1 MPLRRTLASQV
12 DTTAH
17 IRAPDHRAGTVRT
30 VTALVDATALATE
43 PTLEADRQTHH
54 RRDIQG
60 LRALAVIVVLLF
72 HGGGVLPGGFV
83 GVDMFFVISG
93 FVITLLL
100 MREWADHGQIRLIQ
114 FAVRRFRRL
123 SPPLAV
129 TVVATLLGS
138 IVLASPL
145 GQMQMTAATALG
157 AMLFAANF
165 AVLKT
170 SVGYFHPTTETNA
183 LLHTWSLSVE
193 EQFYFIF
200 PLLLLVAFAVSRR
213 WRARWVPAA
222 TIVAATVVSLAV
234 TLLASV
240 GAPVPFHRTTVSAFY
255 SPVTRVWEF
264 GVGALLAL
272 AGPAGRITTRWLSI
286 VCASAA
292 CAALTWSVVTFSER
306 TQHPGLPTLVPVLA
320 TALLIAACA
329 DSATPQARLF
339 GAGPLHW
346 VGDRSYSWYLWHWP
360 VVVFVATAVSS
371 NRWALLTASLASI
384 VIAMASYRWV
394 EQPMRT
400 TTPMRFART
409 PRLVV
414 ACLGVPTLLAGGL
427 WLSVSNGFG
436 NETVQ
441 SYQADV
447 LPAHEGLAR
456 GCSNALT
463 QDVWNWN
470 TCAWQPTGGA
480 APDAPWIYLVGDSH
494 ADQLS
499 EALIATADQL
509 GRPLRIAAVTACPLT
524 GLMTTKGQ
532 SRIFVDGCR
541 DYNHDVV
548 DYLVAQSPGT
558 VVISNSNAY
567 WSLDTYATGPDAGSL
582 TNDTETKRA
591 LYRASME
598 RLVRTL
604 ESAGHQVLVMQTVPN
619 WGMGPGWE
627 PLKCSIGDITG
638 GDCRAEMPRSD
649 TEQQQAIER
658 DLTQAAVEAAGGQ
671 MVEPRDALCADGTC
685 RTEAN
690 GRVLYRDESH
700 LSRPGSE
707 LLAPLFVAAIADAS

>member
-1 MPLRRTLASQV
+1 
-12 DTTAH
+12 
-17 IRAPDHRAGTVRT
+17 
-30 VTALVDATALATE
+30 VTALVDATALAPE
-43 PTLEADRQTHH
+43 STLEADRQTHH

-72 HGGGVLPGGFV
+72 HGGGFLPGGYI

-100 MREWADHGQIRLIQ
+100 MREWADHGQIRLIR

-129 TVVATLLGS
+129 TVVATLLCS

-145 GQMQMTAATALG
+145 GQMQMTTATAVG

-200 PLLLLVAFAVSRR
+200 PLLLLVAFAASRR

-234 TLLASV
+234 TLLPYV
-240 GAPVPFHRTTVSAFY
+240 GASLPFHRTTVSAFY

-272 AGPAGRITTRWLSI
+272 AGPAGRITNRWLSI

-292 CAALTWSVVTFSER
+292 CAALAWSLVTFSER
-306 TQHPGLPTLVPVLA
+306 TQHPGPPTLVPVLA

-339 GAGPLHW
+339 GSGPLHW

-360 VVVFVATAVSS
+360 VIVFVATAVSS
-371 NRWALLTASLASI
+371 NRWVLLTASLASI

-400 TTPMRFART
+400 TTPMRFANT

-414 ACLGVPTLLAGGL
+414 LCLGVPTLLAGGL
-427 WLSVSNGFG
+427 WLGVRDGFG

-447 LPAHEGLAR
+447 LPAHEGMER
-456 GCSNALT
+456 GCGNALT
-463 QDVWNWN
+463 QDVWNMSN
-470 TCAWQPTGGA
+470 CAWPPASGA

-494 ADQLS
+494 ADHLS
-499 EALIATADQL
+499 EGLIAAADQL
-509 GRPLRIAAVTACPLT
+509 GRPLRIATVTACPLT
-524 GLMTTKGQ
+524 GLMTTKGE
-532 SRIFVDGCR
+532 SRIYVEGCR
-541 DYNHDVV
+541 DYNRDVV
-548 DYLVAQSPGT
+548 DYLVAQPPGT
-558 VVISNSNAY
+558 VVISNSNLY
-567 WSLDTYATGPDAGSL
+567 WSLDTFSAGPDAASL

-591 LYRASME
+591 LYRASIE

-604 ESAGHQVLVMQTVPN
+604 EAAGHQVLVMQTVPN
-619 WGMGPGWE
+619 WRLGPGWE

-638 GDCRAEMPRSD
+638 GDCRAETPRSD
-649 TEQQQAIER
+649 TEQQQTIER
-658 DLTQAAVEAAGGQ
+658 DLTRTAVEAAGGQ
-671 MVEPRDALCADGTC
+671 VVEPRDALCPDGTC
-685 RTEAN
+685 RTELN
-690 GRVLYRDESH
+690 GSVVYRDDNH
-700 LSRPGSE
+700 LSRSGSE
-707 LLAPLFVAAIADAS
+707 LLAPLFVAAITDAN